1 MYDGSSDRLF
11 KVGIIMSRAY
21 ISLILSVLMV
31 ATLPSISFSHGP
43 VDRESEAQTSQ
54 ARLFA
59 ADGATGEVIAIDLP
73 DGDTIVRL
81 TTPPYI
87 MQLGLSSDGQYLFA
101 LRGSSTDR
109 DWVTIIHTGFDM
121 INGEVRP
128 PYVARTLLGFDPGGI
143 ANDRLA
149 TVGGKDAIFME
160 DTGEIIVLQSNGFT
174 GFDEVKVRKYKLAG
188 PTHYHYLEVGDNL
201 YIGHLEQAFVQVLNR
216 ESGAEI
222 ARIPG
227 CTRLHGKAFDEP
239 TGRLFFPCQSDVMVI
254 GTQGDEANQEVGRI
268 SYPDRLRVGSLLKGK
283 DRVVWG
289 RTEGIVPML
298 YRLDIAR
305 EPYTF
310 DIVPVGASI
319 TQNVTEDGSLLLV
332 LTKTGVLEIRD
343 GGSGE
348 LIRQV
353 TVSKPFEKELHEN
366 VGQAILPNI
375 ATLGDRAYVSLP
387 HEGRIA
393 EIHLT
398 DGAVIRH
405 LEVGGEPTRLVLVQ
419 IADTD

>member
-1 MYDGSSDRLF
+1 
-11 KVGIIMSRAY
+11 MSRAY
-21 ISLILSVLMV
+21 MSLILSVLIL
-31 ATLPSISFSHGP
+31 ATLPSASFSHGS
-43 VDRESEAQTSQ
+43 VERESETQTSQ

-101 LRGSSTDR
+101 MRGRSTDR

-121 INGEVRP
+121 TNGEVRP
-128 PYVARTLLGFDPGGI
+128 PYVARTVLGFDPGGV

-160 DTGEIIVLQSNGFT
+160 ETGEIIVLQSNGFT
-174 GFDEVKVRKYKLAG
+174 GFDEVKVRKYKLAA

-201 YIGHLEQAFVQVLNR
+201 YIGHLKQGFVQVLNR
-216 ESGAEI
+216 QSGDEI
-222 ARIPG
+222 ARISG
-227 CTRLHGKAFDEP
+227 CAQLHGKALDEP
-239 TGRLFFPCQSDVMVI
+239 TGRLFFPCRSDVLVI

-268 SYPDRLRVGSLLKGK
+268 SYPDRQRAASFLKGK
-283 DRVVWG
+283 DRVFWG
-289 RTEGIVPML
+289 YTEGILPML
-298 YRLDIAR
+298 YRFDAAR
-305 EPYTF
+305 QPYAF
-310 DIVPVGASI
+310 DIVAVEASI
-319 TQNVTEDGSLLLV
+319 TQSVTEDGNMLLV
-332 LTKTGVLEIRD
+332 LTKTGILEIRD

-348 LIRQV
+348 LIRKV
-353 TVSKPFEKELHEN
+353 TVSKPFEKELREN

-405 LEVGGEPTRLVLVQ
+405 IEVGGEPTRLVLVQ